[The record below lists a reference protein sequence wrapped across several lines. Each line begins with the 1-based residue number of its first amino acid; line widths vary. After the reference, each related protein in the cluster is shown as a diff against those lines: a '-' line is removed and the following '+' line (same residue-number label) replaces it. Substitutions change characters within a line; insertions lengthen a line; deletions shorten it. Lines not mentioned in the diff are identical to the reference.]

1 MLLKN
6 IGSYLSSYLSVRD
19 ACDECEF
26 SVEHGH
32 PIANL
37 HTDFG
42 GKKVIRGER
51 ISDEIDE
58 KACVRVNKE

>member
-1 MLLKN
+1 MLLKI
-6 IGSYLSSYLSVRD
+6 IGSYLSARG